1 MFVDVSSVS
10 VSGLGTSCWRLSNY
24 SAAHAGKLEKI
35 RMSQSTDHDLRV
47 FYGRWSVCEVSIEDY
62 SNYRST
68 LGPLNEEA
76 ALMYCR
82 VQANWWLDAPGL
94 WPGPVEDGSP
104 PHSNHSLDAALEK
117 KNEFSMRMFEAKQMP
132 CYRRKRHV
140 CCSLLWEE
148 TAKWFLR
155 KYAYVYT
162 HIFVLYIYISVYAV
176 YVFACAYCIHANCC
190 L

>member
-1 MFVDVSSVS
+1 MLVVFQFQALAPAAGASVTIVRLTRGSS
-10 VSGLGTSCWRLSNY
+10 R
-24 SAAHAGKLEKI
+24 KLEL
-35 RMSQSTDHDLRV
+35 SQSTDHDLRV

-117 KNEFSMRMFEAKQMP
+117 KK
-132 CYRRKRHV
+132 KR
-140 CCSLLWEE
+140 
-148 TAKWFLR
+148 
-155 KYAYVYT
+155 
-162 HIFVLYIYISVYAV
+162 VL
-176 YVFACAYCIHANCC
+176 HADVWG
-190 L
+190 